1 MEIKLVKEIND
12 TGRPLN
18 MSNNN
23 LIFYKQKIFKN
34 FIKIQQFLFYVI

>member
-12 TGRPLN
+12 AGRPLN

-23 LIFYKQKIFKN
+23 LIFYKHKKYLKI
-34 FIKIQQFLFYVI
+34 L